1 MRFLPFLVY
10 ALVAWFSLGYHHPD
24 EHFQILEPAMV
35 KLGRAPVSDLA
46 WEFEAQIRPGLQ
58 PLMATK
64 LIQVAEVLGLRS
76 PFNQA
81 FLLRLLIGWAT
92 LLLWQRYAEVFFS
105 REAERRFFGLLLL
118 LLWLAPYF
126 NVRFSSENAAALAFW
141 GGILLLLK
149 GTAAGQT
156 NIWKVSAAG
165 LVLALSFYLR
175 FQMGFALLG
184 LGFWLLVV
192 AKSKRRTWL
201 CLIAGGMAGLALG
214 AGADYWLY
222 GEWVLTPLNYF
233 TVNILENKAVAWGA
247 EPWWY
252 YGSASLLE
260 WAPPLS
266 LLLWAAALTAMYHMP
281 KRVEL
286 WCFVPFFLAH
296 SVVAHKEL
304 RFLLPMLLPLLLF
317 ASSGWL
323 SYLPALVKNKI
334 LHGALRVL
342 WVLALAVNFILLP
355 LRSILPAKDSVAYY
369 RYIYKESLNQS
380 ASCAGTDPIYL
391 WVPQD
396 FEFYKMVGLKANF
409 YRSEH
414 VITQAYDGEGPV
426 RISQCDYVL
435 TLRPNQPKWT
445 GKPTLRREY
454 CLLPEFLLKFN
465 INNWQDRSNI
475 WTIWKL

>member
-35 KLGRAPVSDLA
+35 KLGRAPASDLA

-58 PLMATK
+58 PWVATK
-64 LIQVAEVLGLRS
+64 FIQGAEALHIRS
-76 PFNQA
+76 PFTQA

-92 LLLWQRYAEVFFS
+92 LLLWQSYATAFFTQA
-105 REAERRFFGLLLL
+105 AERRIFGLLLF

-141 GGILLLLK
+141 GGVLLLLEGAK
-149 GTAAGQT
+149 AGQT
-156 NIWKVSAAG
+156 KHWKILAAG
-165 LVLALSFYLR
+165 LALALSFYLR

-184 LGFWLLVV
+184 LGLWLLLV
-192 AKSKRRTWL
+192 AKSKLRTWL
-201 CLIAGGMAGLALG
+201 LLLAGGMAGLALG
-214 AGADYWLY
+214 AVADCWLY
-222 GEWVLTPLNYF
+222 GQWVLTPLNYF
-233 TVNILENKAVAWGA
+233 TVNILENKAVAWGT

-260 WAPPLS
+260 WAPPVSVLI
-266 LLLWAAALTAMYHMP
+266 WAAALAAMYRMP

-286 WCFVPFFLAH
+286 WCFIPFFLAH

-317 ASSGWL
+317 AVSGWVQVL
-323 SYLPALVKNKI
+323 SVLKNIFLKKT
-334 LHGALRVL
+334 LRVL
-342 WVLALAVNFILLP
+342 WVLALGINFILLP

-369 RYIYKESLNQS
+369 RYMYKERKYISS
-380 ASCAGTDPIYL
+380 SCSNPEATTL
-391 WVPQD
+391 WVPMD

-409 YRSEH
+409 YRTDR
-414 VITQAYDGEGPV
+414 VVTRAYDGEGPV

-435 TLRPNQPKWT
+435 TLRPNQPEWA
-445 GKPTLRREY
+445 GLPTLRREY

-465 INNWQDRSNI
+465 VNNWQNRSNI